1 MTVRELINSLNTIED
16 KNNTRVM
23 VRGYEAGYDDIVI
36 GNNITPA
43 IVNMALDVNTEWYF
57 GKHDKVDNVYGEDI
71 ERYTIVKAIIL

>member
-43 IVNMALDVNTEWYF
+43 IVDMALDVNTDWYY
-57 GKHDKVDNVYGEDI
+57 GAHEKLVDVCSEDI
-71 ERYTIVKAIIL
+71 DKYTIVKAIIL